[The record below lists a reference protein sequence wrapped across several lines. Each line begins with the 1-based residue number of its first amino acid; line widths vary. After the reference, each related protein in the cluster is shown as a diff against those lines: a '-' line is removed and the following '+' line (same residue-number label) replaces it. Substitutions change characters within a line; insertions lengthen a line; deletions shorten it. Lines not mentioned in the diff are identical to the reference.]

1 MVEAVLRPLVPAL
14 GNIRPS
20 AGFRGSL
27 WSQFKSRFMKLM
39 IWKKYRR
46 QWIQAFRYRPKY
58 LSLAIFCCKLV
69 VRLFIQ
75 TNIQSVS
82 QSDSQT
88 VRRSFIHS
96 FIHPFIHL
104 FRQSVSQSDTQ
115 SVRQSVS
122 QSVNPS
128 VSESV
133 IFSLFFTD
141 FVLLRFIYQWQDSEE
156 RKSRIATLRRRQ
168 RDLKDE
174 FSAAKNRL
182 LDDNQRWSY
191 GRK

>member
-82 QSDSQT
+82 QSVSQT

-96 FIHPFIHL
+96 SIHSFIP
-104 FRQSVSQSDTQ
+104 SVSQ
-115 SVRQSVS
+115 
-122 QSVNPS
+122 S

-133 IFSLFFTD
+133 IFSSFFTD